1 MIKCKAENQNQKCRF
16 FKNMHPSSWS
26 VNVLQGAKSN
36 YFYTQKAV
44 VFVSAQQPGIFTP
57 YTAVSNIYRLQNRQK
72 KHQLQI
78 AHLLGHWNKRIRRK
92 TSHDLLSFEKEALDF
107 KLKLTESPFLYFP
120 LPFKLAFEANME

>member
-1 MIKCKAENQNQKCRF
+1 MSLFQKHASFILERKCPAGCEEQLF
-16 FKNMHPSSWS
+16 HI
-26 VNVLQGAKSN
+26 V
-36 YFYTQKAV
+36 FYTQKAV

-120 LPFKLAFEANME
+120 LPFKLAFKANME